1 MKGGFVLLVAGVVA
15 LAFFSGCTT
24 QTEITAQNTTS
35 LTGCWEYT
43 KSPAEGII
51 LQLHE
56 NGTGKM
62 FKKFYTGTQPMLES
76 FTVSWQ
82 KITDTVQVSLT
93 KDKPEYHLT
102 TEEANT
108 YFNYIE
114 TKDVLCSPQE
124 ELTCLSRVPC

>member
-1 MKGGFVLLVAGVVA
+1 LLIACVVVV
-15 LAFFSGCTT
+15 AFFSGCTT
-24 QTEITAQNTTS
+24 QTETSVQTTRS

-51 LQLHE
+51 LQLDG

-62 FKKFYTGTQPMLES
+62 FRKFYTGTQPMLES
-76 FTVSWQ
+76 FGVSWQ
-82 KITDTVQVSLT
+82 KITDTVQVTLT

-102 TEEANT
+102 AEQANT

-114 TKDVLCSPQE
+114 SKDVLCLPQE